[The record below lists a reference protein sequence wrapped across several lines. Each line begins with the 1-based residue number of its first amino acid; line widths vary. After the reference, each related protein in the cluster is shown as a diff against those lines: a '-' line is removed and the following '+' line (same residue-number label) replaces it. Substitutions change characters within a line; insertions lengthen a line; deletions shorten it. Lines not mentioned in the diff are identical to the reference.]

1 MMRQHAVHL
10 SSLVK
15 QPGQMR
21 DAATQASKAVLN
33 NKLSWEKWFVSRK
46 SQEVDQSLE
55 RLMSIWKRISCLS
68 VDVFQLWK
76 AFYHIVI
83 SNAKTEN
90 TWRCSLMWI
99 RQLFLFIFHFCV
111 QVSQHFLSA
120 SDDRWWFITTS
131 VNLRPFIL
139 ARRFTFRSASA
150 FVFGANWQMLSWKIK
165 HYTCLTSVW
174 AC

>member
-1 MMRQHAVHL
+1 MPDPSDLPDCNMMRQHAVHL

-90 TWRCSLMWI
+90 T
-99 RQLFLFIFHFCV
+99 
-111 QVSQHFLSA
+111 
-120 SDDRWWFITTS
+120 
-131 VNLRPFIL
+131 
-139 ARRFTFRSASA
+139 
-150 FVFGANWQMLSWKIK
+150 
-165 HYTCLTSVW
+165 
-174 AC
+174 